1 MLHADLSFFETL
13 PDSALV
19 REKVIIGSV
28 MKPKPKE
35 LDEKTSAIPISEE
48 NLNDADTTKFKEQ
61 PRIVPVSRS
70 TWRRMVKSGDAPA
83 PIRIS
88 KGISA
93 WRVGDLRGWLAS
105 RTNSKQIHN
114 PK

>member
-13 PDSALV
+13 PDSALI
-19 REKVIIGSV
+19 REKLIIGAVHKSH
-28 MKPKPKE
+28 
-35 LDEKTSAIPISEE
+35 EE
-48 NLNDADTTKFKEQ
+48 MPVET

-70 TWRRMVKSGDAPA
+70 TWRRMVKAGKAPA
-83 PIRIS
+83 PIRLHT
-88 KGISA
+88 GITA

-105 RTNSKQIHN
+105 RRNSSQQSN